1 MPNPALTMKALR
13 ARFDHDVRHAEAAL
27 IQDGCL
33 APMFAV
39 TTGDGRLLPVMADF
53 GTPKAKQACITAVR
67 LLCIAEDAVMATH
80 MAEAWLVVGELVP
93 GVSPGQSD
101 RRVEA
106 VLVSVN
112 GRVGREVKCLS
123 SVREIL
129 RGIDGR
135 PSGLRPLALPGKK
148 KGSQVDLGGPMSEL
162 LPPQLPTREQR
173 LIAQVALERMGLL
186 KLA

>member
-1 MPNPALTMKALR
+1 MPALTMKALR
-13 ARFDHDVRHAEAAL
+13 ARFDHDVRHAEATL
-27 IQDGCL
+27 LQDGYL

-53 GTPKAKQACITAVR
+53 GSPEAKQALRQCGPPALR
-67 LLCIAEDAVMATH
+67 RGGRGMAMH
-80 MAEAWLVVGELVP
+80 WAEAWLVVGELAP

-112 GRVGREVKCLS
+112 GRIGRDVKSLS

-129 RGIDGR
+129 RGPDGR
-135 PSGLRPLALPGKK
+135 ATGLRPLALPGGK

-162 LPPQLPTREQR
+162 LPPRLPTREQR
-173 LIAQVALERMGLL
+173 LVARAALERMGVL
-186 KLA
+186 KPA

>member
-1 MPNPALTMKALR
+1 MPALTMKALR
-13 ARFDHDVRHAEAAL
+13 ARFDHDVRHAEATL
-27 IQDGCL
+27 LQDGYL

-53 GTPKAKQACITAVR
+53 GSPEAKQACVNAVR
-67 LLCIAEDAVMATH
+67 LLCVAEDAVMAMH
-80 MAEAWLVVGELVP
+80 WAEAWLVVGELAP

-106 VLVSVN
+106 VLVSIN
-112 GRVGREVKCLS
+112 GRIGRDVKSLS

-129 RGIDGR
+129 RGPDGR
-135 PSGLRPLALPGKK
+135 ATGLRPLALPGGK

-162 LPPQLPTREQR
+162 LPPRLPTREQR
-173 LIAQVALERMGLL
+173 LVAHAALERMGVL
-186 KLA
+186 KPA